1 MQWCDRRSIVTKKI
15 SLLAM
20 LLSLSMVFSYFEAR
34 FPIITWIPGA
44 KLGLANIVVM
54 VALYEIGT
62 KEAWCLSVLR
72 VILTGFLFGNFVA
85 VLFSLAGAFLSLGG
99 MSVLKRY
106 TKISMMY
113 VSISGGILHNLGQII
128 VASNVLENQK
138 IWYYFPMLFFSGIIA
153 GTMIGFLGYSICK
166 KIKKFNRM

>member
-1 MQWCDRRSIVTKKI
+1 MTKKI

-72 VILTGFLFGNFVA
+72 VILTGFLFGNFFA
-85 VLFSLAGAFLSLGG
+85 VLFSLAGAFLSLGI
-99 MSVLKRY
+99 MTVLKRF
-106 TKISMMY
+106 TKLSMGF
-113 VSISGGILHNLGQII
+113 VSVAGGVFHNLGQII
-128 VASNVLENQK
+128 VAGIVLENQNV
-138 IWYYFPMLFFSGIIA
+138 WYYFPMLFFTGILA
-153 GTMIGFLGYSICK
+153 GAIIGILGSSICK
-166 KIKKFNRM
+166 KVLLYSR

>member
-72 VILTGFLFGNFVA
+72 VILTGFE
-85 VLFSLAGAFLSLGG
+85 SWWH
-99 MSVLKRY
+99 
-106 TKISMMY
+106 
-113 VSISGGILHNLGQII
+113 VSIKALHQDIYDVCQHIG
-128 VASNVLENQK
+128 
-138 IWYYFPMLFFSGIIA
+138 WHIA
-153 GTMIGFLGYSICK
+153 
-166 KIKKFNRM
+166 

>member
-1 MQWCDRRSIVTKKI
+1 MTKKI

-72 VILTGFLFGNFVA
+72 VILTGFLFGNFFA
-85 VLFSLAGAFLSLGG
+85 VLFSLAGAFLSLGI
-99 MSVLKRY
+99 MTVLKRF
-106 TKISMMY
+106 TKLSMLF
-113 VSISGGILHNLGQII
+113 VSVAGGVFHNLGQII
-128 VASNVLENQK
+128 VAGIVLENQNV
-138 IWYYFPMLFFSGIIA
+138 WYYFPMLFFTGILA
-153 GTMIGFLGYSICK
+153 GAIIGILGSSICK
-166 KIKKFNRM
+166 KVLLYSR